1 MIPPSITGKWEVLD
15 LKIIICF
22 MFFIISAGCA
32 KKAIVKVPDTDTSI
46 RTGVEGK
53 GFEDLSP
60 RAQASLRLTEQARD
74 LLEQDRADDAIMVL
88 ERAMNL
94 NPANGLNYYYL
105 SEAWLLRGMVEKAKK
120 FNVLAAS
127 VLEASPIWMERVREQ
142 RERIDKK
149 MDLKE

>member
-1 MIPPSITGKWEVLD
+1 MIPSSIAGNSEVPNLR
-15 LKIIICF
+15 IIICF
-22 MFFIISAGCA
+22 MLCVISAGCA
-32 KKAIVKVPDTDTSI
+32 KKAIVKAPDASI

-74 LLEQDRADDAIMVL
+74 LLEQDRSDDAIMVL

-120 FNVLAAS
+120 FNILAS
-127 VLEASPIWMERVREQ
+127 SGLEASPIWMERVREQ
-142 RERIDKK
+142 RERIAER